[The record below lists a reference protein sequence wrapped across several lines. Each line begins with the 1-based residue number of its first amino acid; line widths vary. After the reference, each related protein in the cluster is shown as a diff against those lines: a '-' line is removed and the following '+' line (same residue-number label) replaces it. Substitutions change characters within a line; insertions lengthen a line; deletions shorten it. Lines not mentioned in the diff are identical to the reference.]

1 MTDEHP
7 RYDKEHNKLEQ
18 RSFLL
23 MLILVSLLFLF
34 LLKPFW
40 GSIFWACL
48 IGLIFHP
55 LYSRLRHLWRGRSTL
70 SALATL
76 VICLILGIVPT
87 LFVMTSFFQEGAG
100 LYQRLQSGEFD
111 IQGRI
116 EQVRQAFPTVQNLL
130 ERLNLDLNNVTAQLS
145 KAALTASQ
153 FIAQNAVQLGQ
164 GTMQFFVSLGLT
176 LYVAFFMLRD
186 GRSLVELLVRAL
198 PLGDAR
204 EQLLFTKFAEVARA
218 TVKGNL
224 VVAVT
229 QGTLGGIIFWALDI
243 RGPLLWGVVMTLL
256 SLIPVVGAGLIWAP
270 VAIYL
275 FAIGNWIQ
283 GTVLVVFGVA
293 VIGLVDNFLRP
304 ILVGRDTKL
313 PDYIV
318 LLSTLGG
325 FVLFGMNG
333 FVVGPLIAALFVAF
347 WEIFIREF
355 NSPPLI
361 LTANNSPPTAP
372 LIVDPA
378 DAPDTPDKQESDS
391 GIV

>member
-7 RYDKEHNKLEQ
+7 RYDKEHSKLEQ

-55 LYSRLRHLWRGRSTL
+55 LYSRLRNLWRGRSTL

-100 LYQRLQSGEFD
+100 LYQRLQSGDFD
-111 IQGRI
+111 IRGRV
-116 EQVRQAFPTVQNLL
+116 EQVRQAFPAVQNLL
-130 ERLNLDLNNVTAQLS
+130 ERLNLDLNNVTEQLS
-145 KAALTASQ
+145 MAALTASQ

-283 GTVLVVFGVA
+283 GTILVVFGVG

-355 NSPPLI
+355 NSPPVT
-361 LTANNSPPTAP
+361 LTADNSPTTAP

-378 DAPDTPDKQESDS
+378 DTPDTPEKQESDS
-391 GIV
+391 GTA

>member
-1 MTDEHP
+1 MIDDSQ
-7 RYDKEHNKLEQ
+7 RQLKEHSKLEQ
-18 RSFLL
+18 RSFLM
-23 MLILVSLLFLF
+23 MLILVSLLFIF

-55 LYSRLRHLWRGRSTL
+55 LYSRLRKLWRGRSTL

-76 VICLILGIVPT
+76 LICLIIVIVPT

-111 IQGRI
+111 LKNRI
-116 EQVRQAFPTVQNLL
+116 EQVRQAFPAVQGLL

-164 GTMQFFVSLGLT
+164 GTMQFFISLGLT

-186 GRSLVELLVRAL
+186 GRGLVDLLVRAL

-204 EQLLFTKFAEVARA
+204 EHLLFTKFAEVARA

-229 QGTLGGIIFWALDI
+229 QGTLGGIIFWTLDI

-275 FAIGNWIQ
+275 FAIGQWIQ
-283 GTVLVVFGVA
+283 GTVLVVFGVG

-304 ILVGRDTKL
+304 VLVGRDTKL
-313 PDYIV
+313 PDYMV

-325 FVLFGMNG
+325 IVLFGMNG

-355 NSPPLI
+355 NSSMPVV
-361 LTANNSPPTAP
+361 AEGDGNGAQ
-372 LIVDPA
+372 
-378 DAPDTPDKQESDS
+378 KES
-391 GIV
+391 